1 MKKIS
6 FFLWIIS
13 LELLVCTSLQAK
25 ENNVVNVWDFGDQT
39 SQQVTLPGQ
48 QQMQTALKKIPLKSL
63 DKPVVTLTATP
74 NPFTEL
80 LTVSLKTSQ
89 TAIQEPSYILSFINI
104 NGATLFS
111 KSINSNKSVYIDT
124 KYFSAGMYLLRVIGS
139 NGTIYKTKLIKIK

>member
-48 QQMQTALKKIPLKSL
+48 QQMQTALKK
-63 DKPVVTLTATP
+63 
-74 NPFTEL
+74 N
-80 LTVSLKTSQ
+80 
-89 TAIQEPSYILSFINI
+89 SFKK
-104 NGATLFS
+104 F
-111 KSINSNKSVYIDT
+111 
-124 KYFSAGMYLLRVIGS
+124 R
-139 NGTIYKTKLIKIK
+139 